1 MSQTSAAAV
10 GAAGEDGGS
19 EAVAAGNAVSVEE
32 KDSGG
37 DMNCCNAVIDNC
49 SMVAATSG
57 DIKSTCN
64 DKPAAL
70 LKKDLLKR
78 CADEEVAE
86 PWVACD
92 SCGHWYH
99 QICSLYNKLQDCAP
113 LLSLQTV
120 DCDSD
125 GSIIDQCF
133 CCPFCVLLYGCR
145 DVAVDLNDSLAD
157 VLSREA
163 ACLDLTCMGDD
174 SSLAHVVE
182 SSSTAAS
189 EGNVTPVRGFHSFSS
204 TDSHTSNEINLSDV
218 EDQHDGLHHHHHHHD
233 EREDY
238 SCCCN
243 DTSNIYIDE
252 LPLVK
257 HQEHEEQA
265 MNPKF
270 SMQSPVKQHPSF
282 PDSAEYSRGVTSMAC
297 EIDLV
302 STSSTVDLMS
312 CCRDAQHASLSRTR
326 KRMRPMMTQAP
337 RGHGST
343 FRASSLLKTELSNFL
358 ECLIKD
364 LLRSNGFADVCDSI
378 TIRMTSNRDH
388 ALDVPTPILENLS
401 TADRDRLPERIGYYQ
416 KCILLFQEIDGV
428 DVCLFSVYVHEFDH
442 TCPAPNTS
450 AVYIAYLD
458 SVQYF
463 RPVEARTMVQQ
474 EVVGGYLKWA
484 QVRGFKHAFIWSCP
498 PHRGDY
504 FIFNGHPAHQRNPSR
519 EHLNAWYRSIID
531 RCTATGIVEKSSNFW
546 QEYFAGYLQKRE
558 IVHEVRH
565 AAKQSYVKSGKLL
578 KRRTASSRQD
588 APAAAGA
595 CAVDACS
602 DGGSLGIGED
612 TPQVPVCPPIFEND
626 YWVQQYMAIVYNHLH
641 KSKSKRGRSRTI
653 EQHSLVH
660 KLKELLKIL
669 MSRAEAKYFLQAV
682 NPRELNIPTYFQ
694 VITHPMD
701 LGTIKRKL
709 LAYRYTT
716 AMDFVEVREREIY
729 RKR

>member
-1 MSQTSAAAV
+1 MVSQQQTSAV
-10 GAAGEDGGS
+10 PP
-19 EAVAAGNAVSVEE
+19 GNAASIEE
-32 KDSGG
+32 KDSVG
-37 DMNCCNAVIDNC
+37 DLHSCHAVDNNNC
-49 SMVAATSG
+49 SMIQVTTAATSG
-57 DIKSTCN
+57 DIRSTCSN
-64 DKPAAL
+64 DIKPTL

-99 QICSLYNKLQDCAP
+99 QICSLYNKLQDTAP
-113 LLSLQTV
+113 LLSRQNAV
-120 DCDSD
+120 DCSE
-125 GSIIDQCF
+125 SIIIDQYF

-145 DVAVDLNDSLAD
+145 DVTVDLNDSLVD

-163 ACLDLTCMGDD
+163 AAAACQELTDDD
-174 SSLAHVVE
+174 SSCPLANVVE
-182 SSSTAAS
+182 SSSSTAAS
-189 EGNVTPVRGFHSFSS
+189 EGNVTPVRGFHSLSS
-204 TDSHTSNEINLSDV
+204 SDSHTNSEINLSDV
-218 EDQHDGLHHHHHHHD
+218 EDHDLENAD
-233 EREDY
+233 D

-243 DTSNIYIDE
+243 DSSNIYIADINE
-252 LPLVK
+252 PPLVVA
-257 HQEHEEQA
+257 QQQQQA
-265 MNPKF
+265 LHHKF
-270 SMQSPVKQHPSF
+270 SMLSPVKHHPSF
-282 PDSAEYSRGVTSMAC
+282 NDSAEYSRGGPSMAC
-297 EIDLV
+297 AIDLV

-312 CCRDAQHASLSRTR
+312 CCRDGQQASLSMSRTR
-326 KRMRPMMTQAP
+326 KMPRSMTTVHHHHHHH
-337 RGHGST
+337 HGST

-364 LLRSNGFADVCDSI
+364 LLRCNGFADVCDSI

-401 TADRDRLPERIGYYQ
+401 TADHDRLPERIGYYQ

-442 TCPAPNTS
+442 SCPAPNTS

-546 QEYFAGYLQKRE
+546 QEYFAGYLQKRD

-565 AAKQSYVKSGKLL
+565 AAKESYVKSGKLL
-578 KRRTASSRQD
+578 KRRTA
-588 APAAAGA
+588 AAASARPDIPTA
-595 CAVDACS
+595 CAVDTCS
-602 DGGSLGIGED
+602 GAGSLGGED
-612 TPQVPVCPPIFEND
+612 VPQVPVCPPIFEND

-641 KSKSKRGRSRTI
+641 KSKAKRGRSRII

-660 KLKELLKIL
+660 KLKELLKIV
-669 MSRAEAKYFLQAV
+669 MSKAEAKPFLHAV

-694 VITHPMD
+694 VIARPMD
-701 LGTIKRKL
+701 LGTIKHKL
-709 LAYRYTT
+709 LTYRYTT
-716 AMDFVEVREREIY
+716 AMDFVEVREKRDRE
-729 RKR
+729 R